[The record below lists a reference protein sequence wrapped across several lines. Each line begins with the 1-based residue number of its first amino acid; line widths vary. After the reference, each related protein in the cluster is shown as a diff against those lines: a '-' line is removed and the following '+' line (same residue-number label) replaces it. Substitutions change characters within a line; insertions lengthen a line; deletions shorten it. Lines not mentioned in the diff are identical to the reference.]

1 MITTGQTINNL
12 VIANNESVVQQSII
26 GYFQS
31 KGELLFNR
39 FRGDDGVL
47 YDESD
52 KNKPGYVSILFEFK
66 YDENLSNNKSLAK
79 ALVQS
84 LVYLYRMDSSTQ
96 LKTPKVVA
104 IVDKNEFVY
113 FHTNQLVS
121 YLAEE
126 VEWPSN
132 ASNSYK
138 EIPLLF
144 NLVLND
150 LENNI
155 LKPVYHTIST
165 VSLPMIYQGILDYC
179 KKNLQKRPV
188 TSNKIKRAFSYWE
201 EDVLLTKISPNDS
214 VNLFVHLFVNPMC
227 NGLNTKKTDGS
238 LITESFGNS
247 KIKVNQTKFELLMD
261 GFDVNNFSNREKKKI
276 TSTQDTLIQDAER
289 RRLGAFYTQSIWA
302 ETADLYYESVF
313 PNYRNSKDLVWDS
326 SAGTGNL
333 TKDRRYS
340 NLILTTKEKADVDTI
355 VQSGYNT
362 GAIVQEVDNL
372 EINYD
377 LLPIEI
383 RNSIENSGVIHK
395 IENPPYA
402 TSANMGKTSKSG
414 VSDTY
419 VKKLMLVE
427 GLGNA
432 CDQLFNQFLYQNNA
446 LYLKTNKKV
455 HIGYFMIPIYFT
467 GEKTKELREFMGK
480 NYKFKKG
487 FLFNAKEFAG
497 VKSWPLIFA
506 IFECG
511 TAEDSN
517 TFDFD
522 ILERQGLDVVKT
534 GVKTFYNTDK
544 LESSKKWIKSKW
556 INKSDNVRFVPT
568 TNGYDVPPQS
578 NKNKDTVKSNFIG
591 FLHNNANSVQFNS
604 QYVGL
609 YTMPFASSH
618 GVSFND
624 EGFWE
629 AIMMFNARKLIKNT
643 WLNHKDEYLKPDES
657 NPKYDIFKKLSLIR
671 CLFSDGSN
679 QTSWVSKIYGGIN
692 YRVKNEF
699 FPFMKKDMLTN
710 MEKHSVMSLYDD
722 FNTSEDRFVAKILS
736 DPNFYENLPIIGKQI
751 IEEYKKMYQ
760 KTILNSVEY
769 PWDMGYSQFK
779 KITNKSNILV
789 IENLMK
795 ILDEEMRPMVYEL
808 GFLLK

>member
-12 VIANNESVVQQSII
+12 AIANNESVVQQSII
-26 GYFQS
+26 GFFQS
-31 KGELLFNR
+31 KGNLLFNR

-52 KNKPGYVSILFEFK
+52 GNKKGYISILFEFK
-66 YDENLSNNKSLAK
+66 HDENLSNNKSLAR

-84 LVYLYRMDSSTQ
+84 LVYLYRMDNSTQ

-113 FHTNQLVS
+113 FHTNQLVG

-126 VEWPSN
+126 VAWPNN
-132 ASNSYK
+132 ASNSWK
-138 EIPLLF
+138 EIPSLY
-144 NLVLND
+144 NLVLSD
-150 LENNI
+150 LDNQVLI
-155 LKPVYHTIST
+155 PIYHTISGT
-165 VSLPMIYQGILDYC
+165 NLPIIYKGILNYC
-179 KKNLQKRPV
+179 KNNVQKRPV
-188 TSNKIKRAFSYWE
+188 TSNKIKKAFSYWE

-214 VNLFVHLFVNPMC
+214 VNLFVHLFVNPLC
-227 NGLNTKKTDGS
+227 NGLNNKKTDGS

-247 KIKVNQTKFELLMD
+247 KIKVNKTKFELLMG
-261 GFDVNNFSNREKKKI
+261 GFDVTNFSNREKKKI

-289 RRLGAFYTQSIWA
+289 RRLGAFYTQSVWA

-313 PNYRNSKDLVWDS
+313 PNYKNSTDLVWDS

-340 NLILTTKEKADVDTI
+340 NLILSTKERADVDTI
-355 VQSGYNT
+355 LQSGYNN
-362 GAIVQEVDNL
+362 GAIVAEIDNL

-383 RNSIENSGVIHK
+383 KNSIENCTVIHK
-395 IENPPYA
+395 LENPPYA

-414 VSDTY
+414 VSDTR
-419 VKKLMLVE
+419 VKKLMLKD

-446 LYLKTNKKV
+446 LYLETNKKV

-480 NYKFKKG
+480 NYKFRKG

-511 TAEDSN
+511 TSEDSN

-522 ILERQGLDVVKT
+522 ILEREGVDVVKK
-534 GVKTFYNTDK
+534 GVKTFYNTDN
-544 LESSKKWIKSKW
+544 LESSKDWIKSKW
-556 INKSDNVRFVPT
+556 VNKKDNVTFVPT
-568 TNGYDVPPQS
+568 TNGYDVPVKS
-578 NKNKDTVKSNFIG
+578 RKNKSTVKPNFIG

-609 YTMPFASSH
+609 YTMPFASAH
-618 GVSFND
+618 GVSFNE

-643 WLNHKDEYLKPDES
+643 WLNHKDEYLKPNE
-657 NPKYDIFKKLSLIR
+657 NHPNYNLFKKLSLVR
-671 CLFSDGSN
+671 CLFSEGSN
-679 QTSWVSKIYGGIN
+679 QTSWISKIYGGIN

-699 FPFMKKDMLTN
+699 FPFTKKHISQY
-710 MEKHSVMSLYDD
+710 MENHPVMSLYDD
-722 FNTSEDRFVAKILS
+722 FNISEDRFVAKILS
-736 DPNFYENLPIIGKQI
+736 DETFYQGLPVIAKQI
-751 IEEYKKMYQ
+751 IEEYKRSYLE
-760 KTILNSVEY
+760 TIMNSTEY

-779 KITNKSNILV
+779 KITDKSNIELIEDLV
-789 IENLMK
+789 K
-795 ILDEEMRPMVYEL
+795 ILDEQMKPMVYEL
-808 GFLLK
+808 GFLLN